1 MLKAVVRLFMNDNSN
16 LKYKNPVFNNK
27 SILHCCRAINIDG
40 TLAFLFNCLKTIT
53 DPYSS
58 RRWMST
64 LRDDKYQEM
73 LFFPYFI
80 TRSLKP
86 EVKTSV
92 FIL

>member
-1 MLKAVVRLFMNDNSN
+1 
-16 LKYKNPVFNNK
+16 
-27 SILHCCRAINIDG
+27 
-40 TLAFLFNCLKTIT
+40 
-53 DPYSS
+53 
-58 RRWMST
+58 MST